1 MPPTPSTHLLPS
13 LSFLTLQHFAP
24 QSLENAAV
32 RIELTRLRG
41 LRHLIPPLRPLLA
54 TTVRIELTRLRGLRP
69 YYLSYCSYNFNVRIE
84 LTRLRGLRPYYLSF
98 CSYNFNVRI
107 ELTRL
112 RGLRRAVPNLS
123 KITGFV

>member
-41 LRHLIPPLRPLLA
+41 LRLIRLKIS
-54 TTVRIELTRLRGLRP
+54 TSINEVRIELTRLRGLRP
-69 YYLSYCSYNFNVRIE
+69 QDV
-84 LTRLRGLRPYYLSF
+84 
-98 CSYNFNVRI
+98 
-107 ELTRL
+107 
-112 RGLRRAVPNLS
+112 
-123 KITGFV
+123 K

>member
-41 LRHLIPPLRPLLA
+41 LRQSKPQPSFLQKALPGLNPLKRVNSILTAAFSSDCRARGWKVKKDSDSKKVVEGVGGIFFDLI
-54 TTVRIELTRLRGLRP
+54 
-69 YYLSYCSYNFNVRIE
+69 
-84 LTRLRGLRPYYLSF
+84 
-98 CSYNFNVRI
+98 
-107 ELTRL
+107 
-112 RGLRRAVPNLS
+112 
-123 KITGFV
+123 

>member
-41 LRHLIPPLRPLLA
+41 LRHNQYSGSRKLCMG
-54 TTVRIELTRLRGLRP
+54 VRIELTRLRGLR
-69 YYLSYCSYNFNVRIE
+69 LE
-84 LTRLRGLRPYYLSF
+84 T
-98 CSYNFNVRI
+98 
-107 ELTRL
+107 
-112 RGLRRAVPNLS
+112 
-123 KITGFV
+123 

>member
-41 LRHLIPPLRPLLA
+41 LRPSYQKQTKQQENL
-54 TTVRIELTRLRGLRP
+54 VRIELTRLRGLRP
-69 YYLSYCSYNFNVRIE
+69 IE
-84 LTRLRGLRPYYLSF
+84 T
-98 CSYNFNVRI
+98 
-107 ELTRL
+107 
-112 RGLRRAVPNLS
+112 
-123 KITGFV
+123 

>member
-41 LRHLIPPLRPLLA
+41 LRLYKDYPGIKDILPQ
-54 TTVRIELTRLRGLRP
+54 
-69 YYLSYCSYNFNVRIE
+69 
-84 LTRLRGLRPYYLSF
+84 
-98 CSYNFNVRI
+98 
-107 ELTRL
+107 
-112 RGLRRAVPNLS
+112 
-123 KITGFV
+123 

>member
-41 LRHLIPPLRPLLA
+41 LRPEDCFLQWVKDA
-54 TTVRIELTRLRGLRP
+54 VRIELTRLRGLRLIVF
-69 YYLSYCSYNFNVRIE
+69 YYL
-84 LTRLRGLRPYYLSF
+84 LLS
-98 CSYNFNVRI
+98 I
-107 ELTRL
+107 
-112 RGLRRAVPNLS
+112 
-123 KITGFV
+123 